1 MPLLLEWGE
10 EINIFLWMCNRNYIF
25 EVIIVII
32 IINNVF
38 IVVMHQNHQVMVT
51 SFGRCY
57 YSGGAPQSFNCWSS
71 CNIQGKMGAGGMGG
85 DSGIVMEDVCEDSMQ
100 NLGRTLVWMLMRVG
114 ILVGG
119 VVVVA
124 VGMMVV
130 VTVGVVSFSKEWCL

>member
-1 MPLLLEWGE
+1 
-10 EINIFLWMCNRNYIF
+10 
-25 EVIIVII
+25 
-32 IINNVF
+32 
-38 IVVMHQNHQVMVT
+38 
-51 SFGRCY
+51 
-57 YSGGAPQSFNCWSS
+57 
-71 CNIQGKMGAGGMGG
+71 
-85 DSGIVMEDVCEDSMQ
+85 MQ